1 MQRPTYKTL
10 FTLFFILLL
19 ALSSGCNNKSGDEAI
34 LREQARLMLIA
45 EAQQGFHEV
54 FNKNFDPQKTQ
65 MLVGPDL
72 KRALDEKKTITSRL
86 PQEVQ
91 KALAKADIGLLI
103 NDALPGKKG
112 GTVGVIYMRPGV
124 FGGVRR
130 FLSLDNDPCGDGN
143 PATCERCTSCSGETS
158 PGGTISTCVCTQ
170 SCDACRPCPTC

>member
-1 MQRPTYKTL
+1 MQRLTYTKL
-10 FTLFFILLL
+10 FAVLMFVLL
-19 ALSSGCNNKSGDEAI
+19 ALGIACNNKSSDEQV

-54 FNKNFDPQKTQ
+54 FNKNFDAQKTQ
-65 MLVGPDL
+65 MLVGPAL
-72 KRALDEKKTITSRL
+72 KQALEDKKNITSRL
-86 PQEVQ
+86 PKDVQ
-91 KALAKADIGLLI
+91 TALGNADIGLLI

-112 GTVGVIYMRPGV
+112 GTVGAIYMRPGR

-130 FLSLDNDPCGDGN
+130 FLTLDSDPCGDGN

-170 SCDACRPCPTC
+170 SCDACKPCPTC